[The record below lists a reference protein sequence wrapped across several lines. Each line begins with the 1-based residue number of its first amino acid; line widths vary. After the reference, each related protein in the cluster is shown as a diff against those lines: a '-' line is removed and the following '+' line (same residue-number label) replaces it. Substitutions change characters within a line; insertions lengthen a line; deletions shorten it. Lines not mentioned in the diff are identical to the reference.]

1 MSGEPRV
8 SGAGQVAIVT
18 GAASGIGRHL
28 VGALAKSGREVLACD
43 FDADGLERARAAE
56 GWPENA
62 VATTVF
68 DVRDA
73 PGWDAAVALAVARF
87 GRLDLLL
94 NVAGFLQAGWI
105 FDVALPDI
113 DRHIDINVKGV
124 ILGTRAAAL
133 HMVPRRSGHIINIGS
148 LASLA
153 PVSGLALY
161 TASKFAV
168 RGFSLAAAGDLKAH
182 GVAVSVVM
190 PDAAATPM
198 LDQQVAYEE
207 AALTFSGSAPLTVE
221 DISAVIL
228 KTVIPKRPLELAL
241 PRSRGTLAKA
251 GTLWPGLGA
260 MLDPLLRKKGRKNQA
275 KR

>member
-124 ILGTRAAAL
+124 ILGTRAARRAPARWEA
-133 HMVPRRSGHIINIGS
+133 PRVR
-148 LASLA
+148 
-153 PVSGLALY
+153 PVS
-161 TASKFAV
+161 
-168 RGFSLAAAGDLKAH
+168 
-182 GVAVSVVM
+182 
-190 PDAAATPM
+190 
-198 LDQQVAYEE
+198 
-207 AALTFSGSAPLTVE
+207 
-221 DISAVIL
+221 
-228 KTVIPKRPLELAL
+228 
-241 PRSRGTLAKA
+241 
-251 GTLWPGLGA
+251 
-260 MLDPLLRKKGRKNQA
+260 
-275 KR
+275 

>member
-1 MSGEPRV
+1 MSGRNT
-8 SGAGQVAIVT
+8 GAGQVAIVT

-28 VGALAKSGREVLACD
+28 VGALAQSGREVLACD
-43 FDADGLERARAAE
+43 FDADRLADARAADK
-56 GWPENA
+56 WPESS
-62 VATTVF
+62 VTTTVF
-68 DVRDA
+68 DVRD
-73 PGWDAAVALAVARF
+73 PVGWDATVALAVERF

-94 NVAGFLQAGWI
+94 NVAGFLQAGWT
-105 FDVALPDI
+105 FDIALADI

-124 ILGTRAAAL
+124 ILGTCVAAR

-161 TASKFAV
+161 VASKFAV
-168 RGFSLAAAGDLKAH
+168 RGFSLAAAGDLKPH

-190 PDAAATPM
+190 PDAVATPM

-207 AALTFSGSAPLTVE
+207 AALTFSGAAPLTVE
-221 DISAVIL
+221 EVGAAIL
-228 KTVIPKRPLELAL
+228 KTVIPNRPLELAL
-241 PRSRGTLAKA
+241 PWSRGAMARA
-251 GTLWPGLGA
+251 GGLWPGLGA
-260 MLDPLLRKKGRKNQA
+260 ALDPLLRKKGRKNQA